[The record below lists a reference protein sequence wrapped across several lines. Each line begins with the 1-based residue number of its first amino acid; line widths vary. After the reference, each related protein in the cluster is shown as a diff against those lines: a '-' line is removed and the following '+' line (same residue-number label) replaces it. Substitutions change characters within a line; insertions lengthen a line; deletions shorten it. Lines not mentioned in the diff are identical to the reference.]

1 MVSIRGVLD
10 GVFVL
15 MLALSTTQAWAQKE
29 DEVEKPGPGGI
40 LEDHGFSFEA
50 AYILDWSRIAT
61 GNFRNRN
68 MARGLL
74 NLHLELDLED
84 ILGLSGGTFFAQY
97 YTLRGR
103 NGSDEVGDIQ
113 GFSNIDGERLGH
125 LAQLWYEQWFMD
137 KTFRIKA
144 GKVDANEDYAFVNSA
159 IDLLNSSA
167 GFSPTILQMPTYPY
181 PAWSIN
187 TFFYPSKGTHFGIG
201 LFDSTLGE
209 CAHQEPLERA
219 GPVDSPTDLFVI
231 SEFGFNWSDA
241 GKSKPGR
248 LAVGPWYQSRAV
260 DRFND
265 ERTTDAIGFYAVF
278 EQKLWNPSKEE
289 NEELGLNLFLQYGY
303 GDRAICQVTHHL
315 SLGLVHRGLL
325 PGRRE
330 DIAGLMLSLVS
341 LSPGEGVQFDSQEKV
356 WELFYRLQLSRF
368 IGITSDIQYIVDPS
382 GLAGS
387 TDTLVATFRFE
398 LSIGSDS
405 F

>member
-1 MVSIRGVLD
+1 
-10 GVFVL
+10 
-15 MLALSTTQAWAQKE
+15 
-29 DEVEKPGPGGI
+29 
-40 LEDHGFSFEA
+40 
-50 AYILDWSRIAT
+50 
-61 GNFRNRN
+61 
-68 MARGLL
+68 
-74 NLHLELDLED
+74 LELDFED
-84 ILGLSGGTFFAQY
+84 LFGLSGGTFFAQY

-137 KTFRIKA
+137 KAFRIKA

-167 GFSPTILQMPTYPY
+167 GYSPTILQMPTYPY

-187 TFFYPSKGTHFGIG
+187 TFFYPSKRTHFGIG

-209 CAHQEPLERA
+209 CAHEEPLEREA
-219 GPVDSPTDLFVI
+219 PPDSPTDLFLI
-231 SEFGFNWSDA
+231 SEFGFNWSEA
-241 GKSKPGR
+241 GKGKPGR
-248 LAVGPWYQSRAV
+248 LAFGPWYQSRAV
-260 DRFND
+260 DRFDNQ
-265 ERTTDAIGFYAVF
+265 RTTDALGFYAVF
-278 EQKLWNPSKEE
+278 EQKLWNPSKE
-289 NEELGLNLFLQYGY
+289 NEEQGLNLFLQYGY

-330 DIAGLMLSLVS
+330 DIAGVMLSLVS
-341 LSPGEGVQFDSQEKV
+341 LSPEEGVAFNSQEKV

-368 IGITSDIQYIVDPS
+368 VGLTSDIQYIVDPS
-382 GLAGS
+382 GLTSSAN
-387 TDTLVATFRFE
+387 TLVATFRFE

-405 F
+405 L